1 MKELEKPTPNRK
13 YKDSIFVDLLTS
25 DEKNI
30 RNVCKA
36 LDNSITTE
44 PIEILKLDNV
54 LYTGLKNDV
63 SCLVGN
69 KLILLIEH
77 QSSINENMPI
87 RCLQYIGRLYE
98 NLIPLRD
105 RYSAKRK
112 YPKPGFYVFYNGDA
126 PYPQYKEL
134 CLSDSFID
142 KTRGVSLE
150 LIVKVININY
160 SLNNEFLKKCGILN
174 EYSQFVNQV
183 SSVFG
188 NTY

>member
-30 RNVCKA
+30 RSVCKA

-105 RYSAKRK
+105 RYTLQSE
-112 YPKPGFYVFYNGDA
+112 NNT
-126 PYPQYKEL
+126 
-134 CLSDSFID
+134 LSPIFMFF
-142 KTRGVSLE
+142 TMGVP
-150 LIVKVININY
+150 I
-160 SLNNEFLKKCGILN
+160 
-174 EYSQFVNQV
+174 
-183 SSVFG
+183 SSI
-188 NTY
+188 